1 MHLGRS
7 MARLFVHVYYF
18 LRFFKVLS
26 TRTRVVGGA
35 TSVAVSPCAFRSSG
49 SAPSSSNV
57 STAVA
62 RLNRHARCNK
72 VIPDESFPLT
82 STRPDRRMASSAA
95 ASFALTASLAPAF
108 VFSYVVVVDAPRE
121 DIAMDGIDDEGA
133 GTAVAVAV
141 AVVVVISVSS
151 KTSSSFAP
159 SSSRRASADGTTVV
173 FEP

>member
-1 MHLGRS
+1 MHLARS

-26 TRTRVVGGA
+26 MRTRIVGGA
-35 TSVAVSPCAFRSSG
+35 TSVAVTPCAFRSSG

-95 ASFALTASLAPAF
+95 AAFALTASLAPAF
-108 VFSYVVVVDAPRE
+108 VFSYVVVVDARRE
-121 DIAMDGIDDEGA
+121 DIAMDGVDDEGA
-133 GTAVAVAV
+133 GTGVAVAV
-141 AVVVVISVSS
+141 LVVVIISVPSWSWSS
-151 KTSSSFAP
+151 WSSWSLCW
-159 SSSRRASADGTTVV
+159 
-173 FEP
+173 

>member
-95 ASFALTASLAPAF
+95 ASSPATANQLTGAPWCK
-108 VFSYVVVVDAPRE
+108 YVSSGMKCRGVCQPELEKSIEKWSVGVPRAGETSSRCEVTQPGSEGRLRRFHGDAP
-121 DIAMDGIDDEGA
+121 GLGLEG
-133 GTAVAVAV
+133 
-141 AVVVVISVSS
+141 
-151 KTSSSFAP
+151 
-159 SSSRRASADGTTVV
+159 
-173 FEP
+173 